1 MPNLPKFSTALRG
14 ALFAA
19 TVFCG
24 MAFAQSGLTTIQDT
38 LFKADGTRFN
48 GTLSI
53 QWSTF
58 DASNIGTIVQQSRSV
73 TVSNGNLQ
81 VQLVPNATTAAPANV
96 YTVHYQSDGNQQF
109 TETWSVPSSASA
121 LTVAAV
127 RVGMVTASSGNSS
140 GSAGNQTPIVESS
153 VVGLVSDLAQRPI
166 KGPGFATGTVA
177 VINQNGQI
185 EAAVGDVGECI
196 YVDGTAGP
204 CGGTTSQYF
213 DAETPGGLVDGANR
227 IFTLLNPP
235 SGSSLMLFRN
245 GLYMSANF
253 DYTLAGSTLTFP
265 NGDAPQPGDTLIAS
279 YRIDPSSSA
288 GSIGALSSGSSGT
301 RTVMAQVLCSANGR
315 STNQAAWV
323 SLGSCDVAAV
333 ALKPGDRIEI
343 RFSFTHT
350 GATSG
355 YDTEIDWGNT
365 PILARHAAPQDA
377 AYVGQ
382 AEAAV
387 GAAGVQITVQ
397 SWGTILPFLP
407 GVVSAPLQSGVKVD
421 FRGRMSGPN
430 VDTVGLTSFTVLRY
444 PAN

>member
-1 MPNLPKFSTALRG
+1 
-14 ALFAA
+14 
-19 TVFCG
+19 

-48 GTLSI
+48 GTLTI

-73 TVSNGNLQ
+73 AVSNGNLQ
-81 VQLVPNATTAAPANV
+81 VQLVPNVTAAAPANV

-109 TETWSVPSSASA
+109 TETWTVPSSATA
-121 LTVAAV
+121 LTVASV
-127 RVGMVTASSGNSS
+127 RVGMVTASGGSSS
-140 GSAGNQTPIVESS
+140 GATGNQTPIVESAI
-153 VVGLVSDLAQRPI
+153 VGLVSDLAQRPI
-166 KGPGFATGTVA
+166 KGPAFGTGSVA

-185 EAAVGDVGECI
+185 EAAVGDIGECI

-204 CGGTTSQYF
+204 CGGATSQYF
-213 DAETPGGLVDGANR
+213 DAETPGGLVDGVNNV
-227 IFTLLNPP
+227 FTLLNPP
-235 SGSSLMLFRN
+235 GGSSLMLFRN

-253 DYTLAGSTLTFP
+253 DYTLSGSTITFP
-265 NGDAPQPGDTLIAS
+265 STAPPPQPGDTLIAS

-288 GSIGALSSGSSGT
+288 GNVAALSSGTSGT

-323 SLGSCDVAAV
+323 SLGSCDVAAA
-333 ALKPGDRIEI
+333 ALKPGDRIEV
-343 RFSFTHT
+343 RFTFTHT

-355 YDTEIDWGNT
+355 YDIEIDWGNT
-365 PILARHAAPQDA
+365 PIVARHASPQDA
-377 AYVGQ
+377 AFVGQ

-387 GAAGVQITVQ
+387 SAAGAQVTVQ
-397 SWGTILPFLP
+397 SWGTVLPFLP
-407 GVVSAPLQSGVKVD
+407 GVVSAPVQSGVKVD
-421 FRGRMSGPN
+421 LRGRMSGAN
-430 VDTVGLTSFTVLRY
+430 VDSVALTSFTILRY